1 MANFELVAGN
11 AVERRIAGIVA
22 PAVEHMGFELVRVR
36 LMGGGTTRLQV
47 MADRPG
53 GGIDVSDCARIS
65 NTLSALLDV
74 EDPVAGE
81 YTLEVSSPGIDR
93 PLTRL
98 RDFDTWAGYGARIE
112 TTELIDGQRR
122 FKGILRGVDGNE
134 ILFEIPQG
142 TIGLDFKLVARA
154 RLRQGDDG
162 MQRVLKAGEPTRM
175 HPADGTDRYR
185 DGGNAGYR
193 KKVK

>member
-11 AVERRIAGIVA
+11 AAERHIAGIVA

-36 LMGGGTTRLQV
+36 LMGGSTTRLQV

-65 NTLSALLDV
+65 NILSALLDV

-154 RLRQGDDG
+154 RLRQGDDSIR
-162 MQRVLKAGEPTRM
+162 RVLKTGKSDPRASCGR
-175 HPADGTDRYR
+175 ADRYR
-185 DGGNAGYR
+185 DGENAGDR